1 MTDEH
6 KIAIVGMAC
15 SVPGAATYQDFAA
28 LLREGRS
35 GLSTLTR
42 EELLEGGADP
52 ATLDDPGYVPVRGLI
67 DRPDHFDASFFGLTR
82 AEAES
87 MDPQHRAFFMAAWR
101 ALEDAGHAQP
111 EKRRGAGVFG
121 ACSPSS
127 YAKAATGMRT
137 SAELLNLIS
146 CAGDHLSTRLSF
158 KLDLRGP
165 SMTVQTSCSSSL
177 MAVTLAVQSLL
188 TYQCDLALAGGA
200 SVHVPFEGY
209 VYERGAILSPDGH
222 CRAFDARADGTVVS
236 DGVAAVVLK
245 RLEDA
250 RADGDAIHAVISGFG
265 VNNDGNLKVGYAA
278 PSVDGQIGA
287 VQSALRFAG
296 TKPEEIGLIEAHGTG
311 TALGDPIEVAALR
324 EVFDAVPGRIALGS
338 VKSNLGHTNEAAGV
352 VSLIKAALSVSTGTI
367 FPTIDVQQ
375 PNPAL
380 ELDDSAFFL
389 PMSAQAWPT
398 DRPRIA
404 GVSSF
409 GVGGTNVHVI
419 VEEPPRTRSSSADAE
434 AWPLLFSAKS
444 PEVLP
449 ALVASVRSHIVE
461 EQQEL
466 PSVSRALAEGRE
478 HFPHRRLIWARSVA
492 EAALAEPVELAPAGR
507 PKVPVTVLVGGSGH
521 SADSMTTCDGS
532 RLGRVAAFHD
542 ALAEAERTKPA
553 LPRSVALQYALI
565 RTWQTHVKV
574 RVQSD
579 GTRLGDQLAAVVN
592 NGAALETLVVGEPRP
607 ELPELPTPSNAH
619 PPAEPQAS
627 RPGAWGA
634 SMLDQHLGTDLLARL
649 MADFVT
655 AWALGHDVLWR
666 GLYDDVV
673 TVHLP
678 GSPFALSRYWHD
690 DVRPPAMVRAA
701 LAGPVRP
708 GASPIGTGLADEPVT
723 DATPRTGAATVSDK
737 GFLTAIVTM
746 MTAVL
751 GDRPDDAETDF
762 YAMGGDSLAAL
773 ELVSRIEDEFGV
785 RLEVEDVFENPTAGG
800 LVTLVSSRTAEEI

>member
-1 MTDEH
+1 VTDEH

-15 SVPGAATYQDFAA
+15 SVPGAANYRDFAA
-28 LLREGRS
+28 LLRAGRS
-35 GLSTLTR
+35 GLRTLTR
-42 EELLEGGADP
+42 AELLEGGADP
-52 ATLDDPGYVPVRGLI
+52 ATLDDPGYVPVRGII

-111 EKRRGAGVFG
+111 ERRRGAGVFG

-127 YAKAATGMRT
+127 YARAATGMRT
-137 SAELLNLIS
+137 SAELLSLIGS
-146 CAGDHLSTRLSF
+146 AGDHLSTRLSF
-158 KLDLRGP
+158 KLDLHGP

-209 VYERGAILSPDGH
+209 IYERGAILSPDGH
-222 CRAFDARADGTVVS
+222 CRAFDARADGTVAS
-236 DGVAAVVLK
+236 DGVGAVVLK

-250 RADGDAIHAVISGFG
+250 LADGDAIHAVISGFG
-265 VNNDGNLKVGYAA
+265 VNNDGKLKVGYAA

-287 VQSALRFAG
+287 VRSALRFAG

-324 EVFDAVPGRIALGS
+324 EVFDAVPGPIALGS
-338 VKSNLGHTNEAAGV
+338 VKSNLGHVNEAAGV
-352 VSLIKAALSVSTGTI
+352 VSLIKTALSVSTGTI

-380 ELDDSAFFL
+380 GLDDSAFFL
-389 PMSAQAWPT
+389 PMSAQAWPA

-419 VEEPPRTRSSSADAE
+419 VEEPPRTRSSSAADAE
-434 AWPLLFSAKS
+434 AWPLLFSTKS

-449 ALVASVRSHIVE
+449 ALVASVLSHIVE
-461 EQQEL
+461 EQEEL

-478 HFPHRRLIWARSVA
+478 HFPHRRLVLASSVA
-492 EAALAEPVELAPAGR
+492 GAASAEPVALTPAGR
-507 PKVPVTVLVGGSGH
+507 PKAPVTVLVGESGH
-521 SADSMTTCDGS
+521 GADGMTTYDGS
-532 RLGRVAAFHD
+532 RLARVAAFRD
-542 ALAEAERTKPA
+542 ALAEAERTRPA
-553 LPRSVALQYALI
+553 LPRGVALQYALI
-565 RTWQTHVKV
+565 RTWQAHVKV

-579 GTRLGDQLAAVVN
+579 GTRLGDRLAAVVN
-592 NGAALETLVVGEPRP
+592 DEAALASLVVGEPRP
-607 ELPELPTPSNAH
+607 EPPALSNAQ
-619 PPAEPQAS
+619 PSAGPQAS
-627 RPGAWGA
+627 RPGEWGA
-634 SMLDQHLGTDLLARL
+634 SLLGRHLGTDLLARL
-649 MADFVT
+649 MADFAT

-666 GLYDDVV
+666 GLYDGVA

-678 GSPFALSRYWHD
+678 GSPLALSRYWHD
-690 DVRPPAMVRAA
+690 DVRPPAMVPAA
-701 LAGPVRP
+701 
-708 GASPIGTGLADEPVT
+708 LADEPVT
-723 DATPRTGAATVSDK
+723 GATPGTDAASGSRTVSDE
-737 GFLTAIVTM
+737 GVLTAILAM

-751 GDRPDDAETDF
+751 GDRPDDVEADF

-773 ELVSRIEDEFGV
+773 DLVSRIEDEFGV
-785 RLEVEDVFENPTAGG
+785 RLEVDDVFENPTAGG
-800 LVTLVSSRTAEEI
+800 LVALVSSMTAEEI